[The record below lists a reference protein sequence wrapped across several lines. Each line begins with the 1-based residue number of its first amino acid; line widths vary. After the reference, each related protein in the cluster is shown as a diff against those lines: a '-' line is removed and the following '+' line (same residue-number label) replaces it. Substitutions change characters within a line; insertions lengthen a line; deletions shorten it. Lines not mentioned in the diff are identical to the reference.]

1 MFEWLYQIQNDND
14 GAEGSEVILVRTDGL
29 AAHTLS
35 LVQTAQW
42 TADFDSVTGLPAAV
56 IAAQQAGLSGTP
68 LWTAAPTADA
78 ETVQRKPLAR
88 WVQFQAFTP
97 SMQIGGPT
105 GMESC
110 LADPDLAPILRRYT
124 RLHAN
129 LSTYLYRQFQEANR
143 SGRPVIRP
151 MVTEVRYGARTE
163 FPEDQFFVGDDL
175 IVAPVVDTSRVR
187 SAYLPPGEWMHFWT
201 LEIFPGDREIEVPVP
216 LDEIPVFVRHDREV
230 LTNFYR
236 PLYKR
241 ELSSLAAFLEKRSL
255 DEPAPVLAARDTL
268 QGGAT
273 SGSPMQMASDLPRAT
288 NTSLSPVSVTD
299 EVASFDLM
307 SLPALAPEATAPARD
322 FRVFLDDLNVAFSAL
337 QMKKNQGAIA
347 PVAAGSLQERLT
359 DLDRTVRA
367 ILSLI
372 EV

>member
-1 MFEWLYQIQNDND
+1 
-14 GAEGSEVILVRTDGL
+14 
-29 AAHTLS
+29 
-35 LVQTAQW
+35 
-42 TADFDSVTGLPAAV
+42 
-56 IAAQQAGLSGTP
+56 
-68 LWTAAPTADA
+68 
-78 ETVQRKPLAR
+78 
-88 WVQFQAFTP
+88 
-97 SMQIGGPT
+97 MQIGGPT
-105 GMESC
+105 GMESW

-151 MVTEVRYGARTE
+151 MVTEVRYGARTD

-201 LEIFPGDREIEVPVP
+201 LEIFPGDREIEVPAP

-230 LTNFYR
+230 LTSFYR

-268 QGGAT
+268 QSGPT
-273 SGSPMQMASDLPRAT
+273 SGSQCGW
-288 NTSLSPVSVTD
+288 
-299 EVASFDLM
+299 
-307 SLPALAPEATAPARD
+307 PAIR
-322 FRVFLDDLNVAFSAL
+322 SAL
-337 QMKKNQGAIA
+337 QT
-347 PVAAGSLQERLT
+347 RLS
-359 DLDRTVRA
+359 VQFP
-367 ILSLI
+367 
-372 EV
+372 